1 MNRLAIPIFAV
12 SFWLFLHLPLTRL
25 SLLPHAS
32 TVFSWSADGTAFKNA
47 HLPTVSFAWKE
58 EPGRYSILRVS
69 DKEVGNRVVVPPA
82 GYDAIQK
89 EQNGYVTFPDDLSF
103 VTWFPQLGQS
113 VHFFD
118 VHGAP
123 ILSRPE
129 SRYLETSPDGRFFL
143 AAAGDHSRMAFT
155 NPDLK
160 ELASIEG
167 LIFHQWKFAPQGFPA
182 QAITASLDGQIALF
196 HLDQNRRA
204 LLHAPDILKTMELSE
219 EKILLH
225 YRNPKNPQT
234 DLLAVLSP
242 QKAMQGR
249 TFQASVEKGFTL
261 PGSYVF
267 SLPLGLSRHA
277 MLAVV
282 PAGEQGV
289 LLIFQSSKKFRTYP
303 LPQISSYEIESAHSV
318 AFQDYL
324 AVATEKQLLLLGDKG
339 IFWST
344 PLDSPAISLKY
355 KNGVLFIQTQNSL
368 TGIHIEGAK

>member
-1 MNRLAIPIFAV
+1 MNRMAIPIFAV

-25 SLLPHAS
+25 SLLPQAS
-32 TVFSWSADGTAFKNA
+32 TVFSWSADSVLLKTAP
-47 HLPTVSFAWKE
+47 LPTVSFAWKE
-58 EPGRYSILRVS
+58 GAGRFSLIRVS
-69 DKEVGNRVVVPPA
+69 DKEVGNKVVVPPA
-82 GYDAIQK
+82 GYNAIQE

-118 VHGAP
+118 VHGEP
-123 ILSRPE
+123 ILSKHE

-167 LIFHQWKFAPQGFPA
+167 LIFHQWAFAPKGFPA

-196 HLDQNRRA
+196 HLDENRRA
-204 LLHAPDILKTMELSE
+204 LLHAPDILKTMALSE
-219 EKILLH
+219 EKILIH
-225 YRNPKNPQT
+225 YRNPENPES
-234 DLLAVLSP
+234 DLLAVVSP
-242 QKAMQGR
+242 HKAMAGG
-249 TFQASVEKGFTL
+249 TFKASLESVFFL
-261 PGSYVF
+261 PDSYVF
-267 SLPLGLSRHA
+267 SLPLALSRHA

-282 PAGEQGV
+282 PREEQGV
-289 LLIFQSSKKFRTYP
+289 LLSFQSSKKFRTYG
-303 LPQISSYEIESAHSV
+303 LPQISANEIESAHSV

-324 AVATEKQLLLLGDKG
+324 AVATEKKLLLLGDKG
-339 IFWST
+339 VFWSA

-355 KNGVLFIQTQNSL
+355 KNGILFMQTQNSL
-368 TGIHIEGAK
+368 TGISI